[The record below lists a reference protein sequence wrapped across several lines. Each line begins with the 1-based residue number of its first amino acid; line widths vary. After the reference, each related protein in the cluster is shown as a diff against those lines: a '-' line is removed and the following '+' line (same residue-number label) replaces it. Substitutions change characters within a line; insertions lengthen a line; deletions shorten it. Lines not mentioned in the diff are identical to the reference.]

1 MDCTLVFLR
10 MPSAALTV
18 WTDESSVPHWARPPH
33 DEWIV
38 VRSRNGY
45 QCHMRTL
52 LLIVFAF
59 ATAVRAEEKP
69 SIVRQ
74 LIPWLL
80 NEDAAL
86 KGILFAEVIS
96 ATSGKRVIPVD
107 RKDKD
112 TARIL
117 AAIGKTLDEV
127 LAQMNADGSPAK
139 KQKRVNEMSKHFEDA
154 ITAGLKAAPGFEC
167 DFPKTAA
174 GHIQRSG
181 YPDIRLTDKATGR
194 ILYLDPKLYAKS
206 SRHSSLRTFYF
217 TPKRETNKVNDDAHH
232 LVVGIEH
239 EKTGTEVKFT
249 RWELIDLSGFR
260 VRLKA
265 EFEGSNA
272 DMYREDA
279 VVAGSG
285 ISNQ

>member
-1 MDCTLVFLR
+1 MTPHSRASLLV
-10 MPSAALTV
+10 
-18 WTDESSVPHWARPPH
+18 W
-33 DEWIV
+33 
-38 VRSRNGY
+38 
-45 QCHMRTL
+45 
-52 LLIVFAF
+52 LLIVPAITETIF
-59 ATAVRAEEKP
+59 AEEKEP
-69 SIVRQ
+69 AVRQ

-80 NEDAAL
+80 DEDASL
-86 KGILFAEVIS
+86 KGILFSDVIS

-107 RKDKD
+107 PKDKD

-117 AAIGKTLDEV
+117 SAIGKILDET
-127 LAQMNADGSPAK
+127 LAQMNGSESPAK
-139 KQKRVNEMSKHFEDA
+139 KQKRVNEMSKYFEDA
-154 ITAGLKAAPGFEC
+154 IAARLKAAPGFEC

-174 GHIQRSG
+174 GRIQRSG
-181 YPDIRLTDKATGR
+181 YPDIRLVDKATGR

-206 SRHSSLRTFYF
+206 SRRSSLRTFYF

-232 LVVGIEH
+232 LIVGIEH
-239 EKTGTEVKFT
+239 EKTGAEVSFT

-279 VVAGSG
+279 VVAGSKR
-285 ISNQ
+285 

>member
-1 MDCTLVFLR
+1 
-10 MPSAALTV
+10 
-18 WTDESSVPHWARPPH
+18 
-33 DEWIV
+33 
-38 VRSRNGY
+38 
-45 QCHMRTL
+45 MRI
-52 LLIVFAF
+52 LLILVLALGSL
-59 ATAVRAEEKP
+59 TSAEEK
-69 SIVRQ
+69 SSAVRQ

-80 NEDAAL
+80 DEDAAL
-86 KGILFAEVIS
+86 KGILFADVIS

-107 RKDKD
+107 KTDKD

-127 LAQMNADGSPAK
+127 LTRMNAADSPTR

-154 ITAGLKAAPGFEC
+154 IESGLKGVEGFQC
-167 DFPKTAA
+167 DFPKTAS
-174 GHIQRSG
+174 GHVQRSG
-181 YPDIRLTDKATGR
+181 YPDLRLADKATGR
-194 ILYLDPKLYAKS
+194 VFYLDPKLYAKG

-217 TPKRETNKVNDDAHH
+217 TPKRETNKVNDDASH
-232 LVVGIEH
+232 LIVGIEN
-239 EKTGTEVKFT
+239 EKNGAEVKFT

-279 VVAGSG
+279 VVAGSAK
-285 ISNQ
+285 

>member
-1 MDCTLVFLR
+1 MK
-10 MPSAALTV
+10 S
-18 WTDESSVPHWARPPH
+18 HH
-33 DEWIV
+33 
-38 VRSRNGY
+38 
-45 QCHMRTL
+45 RTL
-52 LLIVFAF
+52 LRALLLAVLAF
-59 ATAVRAEEKP
+59 GTTTFAEEKQP
-69 SIVRQ
+69 VVRQ

-80 NEDAAL
+80 DEDAAL
-86 KGILFAEVIS
+86 KGILFSDVIS

-127 LAQMNADGSPAK
+127 LVQMNGNESPAK
-139 KQKRVNEMSKHFEDA
+139 KQKRVNEMSKHFEDVIA
-154 ITAGLKAAPGFEC
+154 AGLKATPGFEC
-167 DFPKTAA
+167 NFPKTAA
-174 GHIQRSG
+174 GKVQRSG

-194 ILYLDPKLYAKS
+194 IFYLDPKLYAKS

-232 LVVGIEH
+232 LIVGIEH
-239 EKTGTEVKFT
+239 EKTGAEVKFT

-265 EFEGSNA
+265 EFQGSNA

-285 ISNQ
+285 R

>member
-1 MDCTLVFLR
+1 
-10 MPSAALTV
+10 
-18 WTDESSVPHWARPPH
+18 
-33 DEWIV
+33 
-38 VRSRNGY
+38 
-45 QCHMRTL
+45 MRL
-52 LLIVFAF
+52 LLILFLSIATFAF
-59 ATAVRAEEKP
+59 AEEKP
-69 SIVRQ
+69 SAVRQ

-80 NEDAAL
+80 DQDSAL
-86 KGILFAEVIS
+86 KGIPFAEVIS

-117 AAIGKTLDEV
+117 TAIGKTLDEV
-127 LAQMNADGSPAK
+127 LEQLNGADSPAK
-139 KQKRVNEMSKHFEDA
+139 KQKRVNEMSKFFEDA
-154 ITAGLKAAPGFEC
+154 IEAKLKATPGFEC
-167 DFPKTAA
+167 EFPKTAA
-174 GHIQRSG
+174 GRVQRSG
-181 YPDIRLTDKATGR
+181 YPDVRLTDKASGR
-194 ILYLDPKLYAKS
+194 VLYLDPKLYAKG

-232 LVVGIEH
+232 LIVGIEH
-239 EKTGTEVKFT
+239 EKTGAEVKFT

-279 VVAGSG
+279 VVGASAR
-285 ISNQ
+285 